1 MISNVIYTY
10 WEART
15 LSTWIFQPLNHVIF
29 NKPLLNWA
37 RAVCLWVLCY
47 LQSFKAIQLNI
58 NTRIPGF
65 LVDNLALMWQSFWK
79 LLILMGTYHF
89 DTFCLTGFTDVYFV
103 EWSVFRVSIF
113 SCRPP
118 YKLLHF
124 KYIRLDSILSL
135 SFALYGLIMI
145 PPWLNTRSM
154 GELLAGTDSTLIAR
168 GKSLGRLFL
177 FTNQK
182 YRQALGPF
190 SLWSNSAATSKYLWY
205 WDATDVFILLLLCL
219 LLL

>member
-1 MISNVIYTY
+1 M
-10 WEART
+10 
-15 LSTWIFQPLNHVIF
+15 
-29 NKPLLNWA
+29 
-37 RAVCLWVLCY
+37 
-47 LQSFKAIQLNI
+47 
-58 NTRIPGF
+58 
-65 LVDNLALMWQSFWK
+65 D
-79 LLILMGTYHF
+79 TYHF
-89 DTFCLTGFTDVYFV
+89 DTFCLTGFTYVYFV
-103 EWSVFRVSIF
+103 KWNVFRVSIF

-135 SFALYGLIMI
+135 SFALCGLIMI

-182 YRQALGPF
+182 CRQALGPF
-190 SLWSNSAATSKYLWY
+190 SLRSNSYGMPLVLLFGNYRYLQIFEDISNSFTDICNSFTDILKYLQ
-205 WDATDVFILLLLCL
+205 ISLNI
-219 LLL
+219 

>member
-1 MISNVIYTY
+1 M
-10 WEART
+10 R
-15 LSTWIFQPLNHVIF
+15 
-29 NKPLLNWA
+29 KPLLTNIPWHKQNLGGGISNP
-37 RAVCLWVLCY
+37 AVSSVIIV
-47 LQSFKAIQLNI
+47 SDIQ
-58 NTRIPGF
+58 R
-65 LVDNLALMWQSFWK
+65 WQQV
-79 LLILMGTYHF
+79 I
-89 DTFCLTGFTDVYFV
+89 FCK
-103 EWSVFRVSIF
+103 SKS
-113 SCRPP
+113 SHKSP